1 MNNSSTNSIL
11 RQMTGNAFEHLTGQA
26 LHDTYRHQV
35 IVSYSYSVGNELSI
49 HMCFCIRNCTDHCFF
64 LKNHMGNNSGSV
76 GLQRMDGSTFRYFSQ
91 QSTHNVSEQ
100 VVIINNLLF
109 CQLT

>member
-1 MNNSSTNSIL
+1 
-11 RQMTGNAFEHLTGQA
+11 
-26 LHDTYRHQV
+26 
-35 IVSYSYSVGNELSI
+35 
-49 HMCFCIRNCTDHCFF
+49 
-64 LKNHMGNNSGSV
+64 MGNNSGSV

-109 CQLT
+109 CQLTWVQIIDQHKKI

>member
-1 MNNSSTNSIL
+1 MNCHKPLRPLNTFFSKDTIDNSSSNSIL

-26 LHDTYRHQV
+26 LPNTYRQQV
-35 IVSYSYSVGNELSI
+35 IISYSYSLGNELSI

-91 QSTHNVSEQ
+91 
-100 VVIINNLLF
+100 
-109 CQLT
+109 